1 MWGQGPGAGSRQP
14 AQEAGVPETRRGCVQ
29 TGTHRCVYLCAQR
42 KGHRPVRKE
51 GCSYVKQYWLCPSP
65 EFSGGWEGPAPLT
78 DAAFESKS
86 KESTCAGEALF
97 RKMFVVQ
104 SKPARG
110 H

>member
-1 MWGQGPGAGSRQP
+1 MFVCTAEGSQARQEGRLQEEAVLALPVPWSSLGGGRGTSGQ
-14 AQEAGVPETRRGCVQ
+14 
-29 TGTHRCVYLCAQR
+29 
-42 KGHRPVRKE
+42 
-51 GCSYVKQYWLCPSP
+51 CPRVT
-65 EFSGGWEGPAPLT
+65 PAPLT

-86 KESTCAGEALF
+86 KESARAGEALF